1 MRLWG
6 RAPVRSARCV
16 PFACLC
22 LCCIVACV
30 QTACGIRCWISF
42 ARGALGIVGS
52 VFPPSVDGIVAWSN
66 TFRCSRTFGN
76 YLGYVRTGCLLVRC
90 STDATHGEVGGC
102 VRCFRSGLG
111 GLICEA
117 VKRAKVAIDKRRR
130 FVPRAR
136 LFVLRELLVKVRR
149 GWFCVRVR
157 RWFRVQV
164 LACCAKIGEKHA
176 AMLLLVAYIFL
187 LRVPSEGI
195 PMARGGSAVSS
206 ISLEGEE
213 VCLIRV
219 CVCVCVCGCVR
230 VCALHLWP
238 GVRVRARWSCGLPD
252 GKTGRRVVCF
262 ADPAGVLNASV
273 RVRVM
278 CCGLSS
284 RSSLRAVPRSRP

>member
-1 MRLWG
+1 M
-6 RAPVRSARCV
+6 
-16 PFACLC
+16 
-22 LCCIVACV
+22 
-30 QTACGIRCWISF
+30 
-42 ARGALGIVGS
+42 
-52 VFPPSVDGIVAWSN
+52 
-66 TFRCSRTFGN
+66 
-76 YLGYVRTGCLLVRC
+76 GYVRTGCLLVRC

-111 GLICEA
+111 GLVCEA

-149 GWFCVRVR
+149 GWFCVCVR
-157 RWFRVQV
+157 RWLRVQV

-206 ISLEGEE
+206 ISLEGQE

-219 CVCVCVCGCVR
+219 CVCVCVGVCVCVR
-230 VCALHLWP
+230 YI
-238 GVRVRARWSCGLPD
+238 CGLVYVFVL
-252 GKTGRRVVCF
+252 GGLAACQTEKQ
-262 ADPAGVLNASV
+262 AAG
-273 RVRVM
+273 
-278 CCGLSS
+278 
-284 RSSLRAVPRSRP
+284 